1 MHITKSTTIVPTV
14 RLESCTATWYG
25 LYNRPAA
32 DLTAFSIQLNYR
44 TITRDAPDDRRWV
57 TSSSSH
63 EFGHIFRMDDN
74 PNTTSVSLV
83 DDAGAGARARQYLM
97 KHSRDRT
104 TVYGPSPTT

>member
-14 RLESCTATWYG
+14 RLESYTATWYG

-63 EFGHIFRMDDN
+63 EFGHIFRLDDN
-74 PNTTSVSLV
+74 PNTTSVS
-83 DDAGAGARARQYLM
+83 RARQYLM
-97 KHSRDRT
+97 KHSRDHT